1 LIYIPYTSFK
11 YIVNF
16 IFVSLK
22 APTRGVLVMMVEQ
35 PHNSTLPLRS
45 EHRQHQQII
54 EQHQFIV
61 PTTTTATSVI
71 DTTTITHHNQE
82 LYDEEVDD
90 ENSGIIINVRND
102 TTTIKQVGTQQSFI
116 SS

>member
-1 LIYIPYTSFK
+1 
-11 YIVNF
+11 
-16 IFVSLK
+16 
-22 APTRGVLVMMVEQ
+22 MMVEHPQHQPQNLSLPLQLEHQ
-35 PHNSTLPLRS
+35 PHQ
-45 EHRQHQQII
+45 EII

-61 PTTTTATSVI
+61 PTTTTTTSVI
-71 DTTTITHHNQE
+71 DTTTITHHDQE